1 MVIAVTPLREL
12 FRYFRARCSFSASLM
27 QRQSTPKFRATSVM
41 ASRQLDE
48 CASRLPV
55 GISDCGVSAK
65 LDLQLGLGDD
75 LQKPPL
81 KSVNAVCI
89 LYVQSLHVLSFQLLR
104 VKSDEYSKP
113 APEINA

>member
-1 MVIAVTPLREL
+1 
-12 FRYFRARCSFSASLM
+12 
-27 QRQSTPKFRATSVM
+27 M

-65 LDLQLGLGDD
+65 LNLRLGLGDD

-81 KSVNAVCI
+81 KSVNAVCM
-89 LYVQSLHVLSFQLLR
+89 LYVQSLHVLSFQLLG

-113 APEINA
+113 GPEINAQTVLLAWFQARLLTAIAEGPKKGRRKRQTLNFKHT

>member
-1 MVIAVTPLREL
+1 
-12 FRYFRARCSFSASLM
+12 
-27 QRQSTPKFRATSVM
+27 M

-65 LDLQLGLGDD
+65 LNLRLGLGDD

-81 KSVNAVCI
+81 KSVNAVCM
-89 LYVQSLHVLSFQLLR
+89 LYVQSLHVLSFQLLG

-113 APEINA
+113 GPEINA